1 MMRAIQKSQ
10 EDTNTKT
17 MTLTMTTRNTKTQ
30 TKCLKTPNMILYFL
44 NPDDLLIPNMMID
57 TSPWSSCSRR
67 SPWLPCSG
75 HRISSTGPSV
85 SPFRDFSSFPAATAA
100 LACLHTTWSWLL
112 EQLIVGLS
120 MVRRSKQGSFFYFLL
135 NMLYYSTLNIA
146 ESWYYSAREAGKL
159 FHEIRICPPQCWRK
173 KNNPRSI
180 DVDLDI
186 DLDLDLHLD
195 TLTLWHWICWS
206 LFNCGKFC
214 RKKVWKKHNQSTRL
228 KVNSCQWRSCTVYRF
243 LLQILKI
250 WRGWEAKISMNIFQN
265 MILCW
270 LI

>member
-1 MMRAIQKSQ
+1 M
-10 EDTNTKT
+10 
-17 MTLTMTTRNTKTQ
+17 
-30 TKCLKTPNMILYFL
+30 LYVL

-75 HRISSTGPSV
+75 HRISSIGPSV

-159 FHEIRICPPQCWRK
+159 FHEIRICPPQCWK
-173 KNNPRSI
+173 KNNPRNI
-180 DVDLDI
+180 DVDLEIDI
-186 DLDLDLHLD
+186 DFDLDLDLDLD
-195 TLTLWHWICWS
+195 IDFDIGFVDPCSTVAN
-206 LFNCGKFC
+206 FVE
-214 RKKVWKKHNQSTRL
+214 KKVWKKHNQSTRL
-228 KVNSCQWRSCTVYRF
+228 KVNSCQWRSCTVYSF

-265 MILCW
+265 MILWW